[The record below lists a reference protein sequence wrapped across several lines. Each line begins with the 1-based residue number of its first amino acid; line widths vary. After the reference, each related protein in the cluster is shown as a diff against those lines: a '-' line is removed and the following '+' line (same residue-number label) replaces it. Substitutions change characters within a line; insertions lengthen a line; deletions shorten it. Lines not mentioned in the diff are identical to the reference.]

1 MNRGTN
7 NSEEYLMIYGPD
19 TPLYLRLYLTLKSKF
34 PRLYSSVGASPERTE
49 AMATTDAKKYIDGV
63 SKAQEITW
71 LDISGGEPFLYY
83 DEMLDILN
91 HAKKKGIPG
100 KVTTSAFW
108 ASDMSKSAWI
118 IQKLKKCGVDR
129 LEIRFDS
136 ISARNVSF
144 DRIKNAALAARQ
156 KSFIVQVVSTYIY
169 PVADTWGDKGP
180 YTGETRNKTDQET
193 AELQK
198 RLLEFLPKRCLDWE
212 RIKLTDNDEKLSELL
227 GEKFTE
233 AKLAS
238 EKAFAAREN
247 QNGRIKTAVNISILP
262 NGELQINGRVMGSAL
277 KKEAEVMVRD
287 FIIES
292 RMAF

>member
-1 MNRGTN
+1 
-7 NSEEYLMIYGPD
+7 MIYGPD

-34 PRLYSSVGASPERTE
+34 AHPYSPVEASPERTE
-49 AMATTDAKKYIDGV
+49 AMTATDAKKYIDGV
-63 SKAQEITW
+63 AKAQEITW

-83 DEMLDILN
+83 DEMLDILS

-108 ASDMSKSAWI
+108 ASDISKSTWI

-136 ISARNVSF
+136 ISARNVSP

-156 KSFIVQVVSTYIY
+156 KSFIVNVVSSYLH
-169 PVADTWGDKGP
+169 PLADTWGEKGP
-180 YTGETRNKTDQET
+180 YTGETTNKTDQET

-198 RLLEFLPKRCLDWE
+198 ELLEFLPKRCLDWE
-212 RIKLTDNDEKLSELL
+212 RIKLTDNDKELSELL
-227 GEKFTE
+227 SEKFTE

-238 EKAFAAREN
+238 EKAFEAREN
-247 QNGRIKTAVNISILP
+247 QNGRINTAVNVSILP
-262 NGELQINGRVMGSAL
+262 NGRLEINGRVMGSAL
-277 KKEAEVMVRD
+277 EKEAEVMVRD
-287 FIIES
+287 FIVES